1 MDNNNNNDE
10 VPGEVIEVKEE
21 EEEEVPVERPCTT
34 SKFMAKY
41 ERARILGT
49 LLFRSGNLIL
59 YNTSVIFFFI
69 KID

>member
-1 MDNNNNNDE
+1 MDNNNNDE

-34 SKFMAKY
+34 KFMAKY